1 MNQSALRA
9 AIATT
14 LVLVVGACTVS
25 NQQGAPSSTSSPTPA
40 QTPGASAEAI
50 EPVPDAIWGDWHAEV
65 DRLDGVT
72 AVAQP
77 IRVSFSWENGR
88 AAWVQLDGEG
98 RQLLQSS
105 PLAAPAGEIRLRAD
119 AGSAACTAGD
129 VGRYRWTRTSD
140 GIFLT
145 LELIEDACSARG
157 STLARTWVHSL
168 SAVSDGGLGV
178 IPGPKPWIQVTLPHE
193 RFAMGSAGTGAADIK
208 SFDNSVPFKA
218 LIAVKDPMGFRA
230 PCEVDQQP
238 YDLAPDIQAFD
249 EYARSLPGFQ
259 LVEHKTTID
268 GLAALTFEVVVM
280 PNFPCTT
287 GEPGIFRSS
296 VPSET
301 DARWGYGPG
310 DKWFMATLVKGG
322 SLYVFT
328 WEGPDQSAADAEAIF
343 GSIRFFDILPTP

>member
-1 MNQSALRA
+1 M
-9 AIATT
+9 
-14 LVLVVGACTVS
+14 
-25 NQQGAPSSTSSPTPA
+25 
-40 QTPGASAEAI
+40 
-50 EPVPDAIWGDWHAEV
+50 PDAIWGDWHAEV

-72 AVAQP
+72 SVAQP
-77 IRVSFSWENGR
+77 IRVSFNWQDGR

-129 VGRYRWTRTSD
+129 VGRYRWTRSSD

-157 STLARTWVHSL
+157 SALARTWVHSL

-193 RFAMGSAGTGAADIK
+193 RFAMGSAGTGAAHIK
-208 SFDNSVPFKA
+208 SFDSSVPFKA
-218 LIAVKDPMGFRA
+218 LIAVKDPMGYRA
-230 PCEVDQQP
+230 PCELDQQP
-238 YDLAPDIQAFD
+238 FALEPDIRAFRD
-249 EYARSLPGFQ
+249 YASRLPGVK
-259 LVEHKTTID
+259 LREHATSIG
-268 GLAALTFEVVVM
+268 GLDALTFEVEVSAG
-280 PNFPCTT
+280 FPCTT

-296 VPSET
+296 VPTESN
-301 DARWGYGPG
+301 AKWGYGPG
-310 DKWFMATLVKGG
+310 DRWFMATLVRDS

-328 WEGPDQSAADAEAIF
+328 WEGATEEAADAGAIF
-343 GSIRFFDILPTP
+343 GSIRFFDKLPSP